1 MKKLKL
7 EELEV
12 KSLTTSLQDQ
22 SADEV
27 IGGTGPSVT
36 PTIALSIMSIGVQVV
51 IITILAYSGGGNASY

>member
-12 KSLTTSLQDQ
+12 KSLMTSLQDQ

-27 IGGTGPSVT
+27 KGGTGTTVT
-36 PTIALSIMSIGVQVV
+36 PTIGVSIMSIVV
-51 IITILAYSGGGNASY
+51 TVVVASIAISGGSY